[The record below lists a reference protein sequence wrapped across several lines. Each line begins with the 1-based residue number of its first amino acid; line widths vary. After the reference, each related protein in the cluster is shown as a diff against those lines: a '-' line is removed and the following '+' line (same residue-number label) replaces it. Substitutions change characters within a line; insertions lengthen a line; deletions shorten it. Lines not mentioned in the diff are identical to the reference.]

1 MNNIDKA
8 AQIIRDSSEV
18 DGETLGYAHS
28 HNIANDLADAGLITP
43 DLPEP
48 QEHGGKLIWPL
59 QDRDGFV
66 TAIGGSVF
74 LNDERGPVLTVD
86 KNVAR
91 ELGHIFLAATNQ
103 EGSQE

>member
-1 MNNIDKA
+1 MSNRDRA
-8 AQIIRDSSEV
+8 AEVIR
-18 DGETLGYAHS
+18 AHGTDPCREPEC
-28 HNIANDLADAGLITP
+28 IAQDLADAGLLAP

>member
-1 MNNIDKA
+1 MSNREKA
-8 AQIIRDSSEV
+8 IQVIRRQ
-18 DGETLGYAHS
+18 TLVS
-28 HNIANDLADAGLITP
+28 DLATAKDVARRLDNAGLLAP

-74 LNDERGPVLTVD
+74 LNDERGPVLCVD

-91 ELGHIFLAATNQ
+91 ELGHIFLAATNPEGNQ
-103 EGSQE
+103 E

>member
-1 MNNIDKA
+1 MNNLEKAIQVIRRQTLVSDRHTAIDVVRRLD
-8 AQIIRDSSEV
+8 Q
-18 DGETLGYAHS
+18 
-28 HNIANDLADAGLITP
+28 AGLITP

-91 ELGHIFLAATNQ
+91 ELGHIFLAATNP

>member
-1 MNNIDKA
+1 MSNRDRA
-8 AQIIRDSSEV
+8 ADVIR
-18 DGETLGYAHS
+18 AHGFDPCRVPEC
-28 HNIANDLADAGLITP
+28 IAQDLADAGLLAP